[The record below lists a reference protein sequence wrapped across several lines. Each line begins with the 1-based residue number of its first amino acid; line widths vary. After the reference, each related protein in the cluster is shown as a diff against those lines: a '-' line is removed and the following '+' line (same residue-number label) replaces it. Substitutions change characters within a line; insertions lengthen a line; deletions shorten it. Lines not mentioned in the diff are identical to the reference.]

1 MLHSGPDDQPKSDD
15 VYTIRSRVEELVR
28 QARLLLHS
36 DGNAKPSARP
46 LHAKRAEREE
56 ELEKA
61 LEKADWYRQETKR
74 LQKEL
79 EQRSAAA
86 RGTGHPNGD
95 VQERDPFERK
105 NLIAER
111 RKELH
116 RLKHSGEALDR
127 IADAQRR
134 AEAEQNAMTP
144 ENAERLA
151 KIKDEVDQQ
160 KRQNIKLFA
169 DRQKLGGALK
179 KAEAQ
184 VRSLESEVRSRA
196 AELRPPRPPGEAARA
211 GGAKEVSGSSSD
223 PQNVIRQLQRD
234 ADILRE
240 AVRQDER
247 KFRAAER
254 SEDEQ
259 RDGISN
265 RIQVLQ
271 AGIVEHEAEN
281 NKIRAQLQDLGTKA
295 SDPTP
300 RRGCRPSS
308 LPPSPEQRG
317 GLRAR
322 DAAQRRRSPPP
333 RPGQRHVS

>member
-1 MLHSGPDDQPKSDD
+1 MVHSNASNPPECDD
-15 VYTIRSRVEELVR
+15 VHTIRSRVEELVR

-56 ELEKA
+56 ELERA

-79 EQRSAAA
+79 EQRTAAA
-86 RGTGHPNGD
+86 RGTGNPNGD
-95 VQERDPFERK
+95 VQERDPLERK

-111 RKELH
+111 RKELQS
-116 RLKHSGEALDR
+116 LKHSGEALDR
-127 IADAQRR
+127 IAEAQRR

-144 ENAERLA
+144 ENAEKLA
-151 KIKDEVDQQ
+151 GIRGEVDQQ
-160 KRQNIKLFA
+160 KRLNIKLFA

-184 VRSLESEVRSRA
+184 VRSLESELRSRA
-196 AELRPPRPPGEAARA
+196 AELRPPRPPGEGAKA
-211 GGAKEVSGSSSD
+211 GGAKEAAAGSSE
-223 PQNVIRQLQRD
+223 PQHVLRQLQRD

-259 RDGISN
+259 REGVST
-265 RIQVLQ
+265 RIQVLH
-271 AGIVEHEAEN
+271 AGITEHEAEN
-281 NKIRAQLQDLGTKA
+281 NRVRAQLQDLGTKA

-308 LPPSPEQRG
+308 MPPSPEQRG
-317 GLRAR
+317 GHRAR

-333 RPGQRHVS
+333 RPGQRHAT